1 VAERKQVQFQ
11 GGCQWLS
18 KLIFISHFR
27 PGRDMGKTP
36 YFSRETFRVTVV
48 REGKQQCADFM
59 EPSAATCQAMDD

>member
-1 VAERKQVQFQ
+1 
-11 GGCQWLS
+11 
-18 KLIFISHFR
+18 
-27 PGRDMGKTP
+27 MGKTP